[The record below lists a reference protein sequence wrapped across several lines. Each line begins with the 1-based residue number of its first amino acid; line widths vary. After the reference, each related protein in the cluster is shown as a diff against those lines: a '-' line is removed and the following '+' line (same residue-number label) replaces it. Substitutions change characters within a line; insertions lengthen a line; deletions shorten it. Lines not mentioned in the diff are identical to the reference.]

1 MNHELLIF
9 QMVGGHACS
18 YQKLVPLN
26 FVESQNMGYCYY
38 KLVRISFQRLS
49 KQFRFFCFNLTNE
62 SLGNIFKKFFCQKSL
77 LFLFFLQKFQVLNVK
92 CGRSDIELRF
102 CCFNIEEKSRKCV
115 FVEKKSE
122 AKFSAGLL

>member
-1 MNHELLIF
+1 MNHELLMF

-62 SLGNIFKKFFCQKSL
+62 SLGNIFKKFLCQKSL
-77 LFLFFLQKFQVLNVK
+77 LFCFYALIPYKLNNIMRYFES
-92 CGRSDIELRF
+92 GSYLEL
-102 CCFNIEEKSRKCV
+102 IISRKL
-115 FVEKKSE
+115 FDYNKDTLINSQT
-122 AKFSAGLL
+122 S